1 MYWVNG
7 VESETL
13 PINDRSTQY
22 GDGFFTTMKV
32 ESGEIRLW
40 PFHLERLVISA
51 QRLGIASPNWEDIE
65 NQVHAIAKM
74 ISLGGIKILISRG
87 AGGRGYS
94 PEGCDNTQV
103 VISDF
108 QYPAHYKQWQEKGI
122 ELGVSTVRLGLSS
135 PLLAG
140 MKHLNR
146 LEQVLIKNDISK
158 TAYLDAIVL
167 DLNNHVIETSI
178 GNLFWIKGDRIFT
191 PKLSFSGVEGV
202 MKKHIQQ
209 LAKEFQLE
217 LEEVSVAL
225 SELEKAD
232 EVFITNALFEIVPIN
247 AIVHQSFAQ
256 HKLTYR
262 FQEKLYS
269 C

>member
-32 ESGEIRLW
+32 NNGEIRLW
-40 PFHLERLVISA
+40 SFHFERLTSSS
-51 QRLGIASPNWEDIE
+51 QRLGITPPNWKKIE
-65 NQVHAIAKM
+65 KQVHTIAEK
-74 ISLGGIKILISRG
+74 INNGGIKILISRG

-94 PEGCDNTQV
+94 PKGCNNTQV
-103 VISDF
+103 IISDF
-108 QYPAHYKQWQEKGI
+108 QYPAHYKQWQEEGI
-122 ELGVSTVRLGLSS
+122 ELGVSAIKLGLSS
-135 PLLAG
+135 PLLVG

-146 LEQVLIKNDISK
+146 LEQVLIKDEISK
-158 TAYLDAIVL
+158 TVYLDAIVL

-178 GNLFWIKGDRIFT
+178 GNLFWVKDDRIFT

-202 MKKHIQQ
+202 MKKHIGQ

-217 LEEVSVAL
+217 LEEVSAAL
-225 SELEKAD
+225 SELENAD

-247 AIVHQSFAQ
+247 AIVNTEFTQ
-256 HKLTYR
+256 HKFTHR